1 MMTLL
6 IAAAAMAETS
16 SVSQP
21 AEPVDIIVVEGRRS
35 GSAWELPKL
44 KYDVPESCPAFLET
58 EVPGFGTMR
67 LRGSCA
73 SDRTEEWR
81 PFHY

>member
-6 IAAAAMAETS
+6 IAAAAMAETAS
-16 SVSQP
+16 ASLR
-21 AEPVDIIVVEGRRS
+21 AEPVDTIVVEGRRS
-35 GSAWELPKL
+35 ASDWEMPKL
-44 KYDVPESCPAFLET
+44 KYDEPESCPALIET
-58 EVPGFGTMR
+58 EIPGFGTMR